1 MTLPHDITIYK
12 FALKSH
18 LTELLKQI
26 PLFFLKVIIAFIA
39 ILGCLWPRQDSKLEI
54 TKPVK
59 NLLNEQT

>member
-1 MTLPHDITIYK
+1 MTLPHDIAIYK

-26 PLFFLKVIIAFIA
+26 PLFLKSHNSIHSYPGVLVA
-39 ILGCLWPRQDSKLEI
+39 QDSKLEI